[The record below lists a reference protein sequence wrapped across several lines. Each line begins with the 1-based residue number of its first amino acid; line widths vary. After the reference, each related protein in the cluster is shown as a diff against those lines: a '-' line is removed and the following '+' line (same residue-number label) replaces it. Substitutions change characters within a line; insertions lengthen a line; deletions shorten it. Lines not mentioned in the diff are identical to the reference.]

1 MRNHPHTEY
10 SNAVSMLMH
19 ITGVGVKDN
28 FNNSLLI
35 QFVEVK

>member
-1 MRNHPHTEY
+1 MRNHQLTEY
-10 SNAVSMLMH
+10 SNAYSTLMH
-19 ITGVGVKDN
+19 ITGEGVKED